1 MSLKPSDNFLKQST
15 NVRLR
20 PTYLLKGGIDT
31 VYKIAQGTLFS
42 ALMGPRCEGNPKT
55 GDIFVHMADSL
66 YSTAL

>member
-1 MSLKPSDNFLKQST
+1 M
-15 NVRLR
+15 
-20 PTYLLKGGIDT
+20 YLLKGDTNT

-55 GDIFVHMADSL
+55 EDIFVHMADSL